1 MSSEKVTPRDIAIV
15 AGSAILGFCIMIAAF
30 AAFNCLA
37 NVVYQQKVTAT
48 DIELFDTRTDTV
60 EATERARV
68 ENADALI
75 HTVDTEWG
83 KLDDGESGR
92 KSEFYFW
99 AEGLDGELTDQWRV
113 EVSGS
118 GYKYRWE
125 AKKMKGEFT
134 GESKSIV
141 TETGI
146 PSVDAITSIV
156 GNGTFRGRLING
168 MTGRPVTEQ
177 DTLLIGNMSMEDW
190 FNASVSKQ
198 PTIDDWLSFCE
209 VTYKTAMLDQ
219 AGYGVYIEPYG
230 YDVDETGKL
239 IRDMSEWRLNKTT
252 GVLEL
257 RV

>member
-1 MSSEKVTPRDIAIV
+1 MSEKVSMRDLLMV
-15 AGSAILGFCIMIAAF
+15 AGSAIVTFCLMIAAL

-37 NVVYQQKVTAT
+37 NVIYQQKITAT
-48 DIELFDTRTDTV
+48 DVELFDTETNTV
-60 EATERARV
+60 EAMERGRIQ
-68 ENADALI
+68 NADALI
-75 HTVDTEWG
+75 HTVDTELG

-92 KSEFYFW
+92 KSEFYLW
-99 AEGLDGELTDQWRV
+99 VDGVEGARTDQWKV

-134 GESKSIV
+134 GESRSIV

-177 DTLLIGNMSMEDW
+177 DTILIGNMSMEDW
-190 FNASVSKQ
+190 FNASVSK
-198 PTIDDWLSFCE
+198 PVGLEDWLSFCE

-230 YDVDETGKL
+230 YDVDDTGKL
-239 IRDMSEWRLNKTT
+239 IRDMSEWKLNKTT
-252 GVLEL
+252 GLLEL

>member
-1 MSSEKVTPRDIAIV
+1 MSQKVTPRDIAIV
-15 AGSAILGFCIMIAAF
+15 AGSAILGFCIMIAAL

-75 HTVDTEWG
+75 HTIDTDWG
-83 KLDDGESGR
+83 KQKDGESGR
-92 KSEFYFW
+92 RSEFYFW
-99 AEGLDGELTDQWRV
+99 AEGLDGERTDQWKV

-118 GYKYRWE
+118 GYKYKWE

-177 DTLLIGNMSMEDW
+177 DTTLIGNMSMEDW
-190 FNASVSKQ
+190 FNASVTKEV
-198 PTIDDWLSFCE
+198 TNADWLSFCE

>member
-1 MSSEKVTPRDIAIV
+1 MSEKVTPKDMAFV
-15 AGSAILGFCIMIAAF
+15 ASIAILGFCLMIAAF
-30 AAFNCLA
+30 AAFDCLA
-37 NVVYQQKVTAT
+37 NVIYQQKITAT
-48 DIELFDTRTDTV
+48 DVELFDTRTDTV
-60 EATERARV
+60 EVTERGRV
-68 ENADALI
+68 ENAEALI
-75 HTVDTEWG
+75 HTADTEWG

-92 KSEFYFW
+92 KSEFYLW
-99 AEGLDGELTDQWRV
+99 AEGLDGARTDQWKV

-118 GYKYRWE
+118 GYKYKWE
-125 AKKMKGEFT
+125 AKQMKGEFT
-134 GESKSIV
+134 GLSKSIV

-146 PSVDAITSIV
+146 PSVDAVTSIV
-156 GNGTFRGRLING
+156 GNGTFRGTIKNG

-177 DTLLIGNMSMEDW
+177 DTELIGNMSMEDW
-190 FNASVSKQ
+190 FNVSISKV
-198 PTIDDWLSFCE
+198 PTNADWLTFCE

>member
-1 MSSEKVTPRDIAIV
+1 MSQKVSPRDMLFV
-15 AGSAILGFCIMIAAF
+15 AGMAIAGFCIMIASL

-37 NVVYQQKVTAT
+37 NVIYQQTITAT
-48 DIELFDTRTDTV
+48 DVELFDTRTDTV
-60 EATERARV
+60 EATERGRIQ
-68 ENADALI
+68 NADALI

-92 KSEFYFW
+92 KSEFYLW
-99 AEGLDGELTDQWRV
+99 AEGLDGQRTDQWKV
-113 EVSGS
+113 EVSAS
-118 GYKYRWE
+118 GYKYKWE

-134 GESKSIV
+134 GESRNIV

-156 GNGTFRGRLING
+156 GNGTFRGTIKNA
-168 MTGRPVTEQ
+168 MTGRPITEQ
-177 DTLLIGNMSMEDW
+177 DTELIGNMSMEDW
-190 FNASVSKQ
+190 FNASVSK
-198 PTIDDWLSFCE
+198 PVGLEDWLSFCE

-230 YDVDETGKL
+230 YDVDDTGKL

-252 GVLEL
+252 GLLEL

>member
-37 NVVYQQKVTAT
+37 NVVYQQKITAT
-48 DIELFDTRTDTV
+48 DVELFDTRTDTV

-168 MTGRPVTEQ
+168 LTGRPVTE
-177 DTLLIGNMSMEDW
+177 
-190 FNASVSKQ
+190 
-198 PTIDDWLSFCE
+198 
-209 VTYKTAMLDQ
+209 
-219 AGYGVYIEPYG
+219 
-230 YDVDETGKL
+230 
-239 IRDMSEWRLNKTT
+239 
-252 GVLEL
+252 
-257 RV
+257 

>member
-1 MSSEKVTPRDIAIV
+1 MSEKVSMRDLLMV
-15 AGSAILGFCIMIAAF
+15 AGSAIVTFCLMIAAL

-37 NVVYQQKVTAT
+37 NVIYQQKITAT
-48 DIELFDTRTDTV
+48 DIELFDTETNTA
-60 EATERARV
+60 EALERGRIQ
-68 ENADALI
+68 NADALI

-83 KLDDGESGR
+83 KLESGESGR
-92 KSEFYFW
+92 KSEFYLW
-99 AEGLDGELTDQWRV
+99 VDGAKGARTDQWKV

-177 DTLLIGNMSMEDW
+177 DTILIGNMSMEDW

-198 PTIDDWLSFCE
+198 PTLDDWLSFCE

-219 AGYGVYIEPYG
+219 DGYGVYIEPYG

-239 IRDMSEWRLNKTT
+239 IRDMSEWKLNKTT
-252 GVLEL
+252 GLLEL